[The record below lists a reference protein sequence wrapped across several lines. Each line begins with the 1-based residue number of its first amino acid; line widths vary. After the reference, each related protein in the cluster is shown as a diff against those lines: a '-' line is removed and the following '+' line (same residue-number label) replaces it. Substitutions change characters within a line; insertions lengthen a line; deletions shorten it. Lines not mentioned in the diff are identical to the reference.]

1 MVRCQT
7 KKTGNVETQTPKEG
21 YLIDDESKNVHPAPK
36 IVSDDYKPADKLH
49 DKVAIVTGGDSG
61 IGASTALYFAKEG
74 ADIVFTYYD
83 EEEDAA
89 RMVDL
94 IEAEGRQV
102 VSIKGDVG
110 EESFAEEVV
119 KTTVAK
125 FGKIDILV
133 NVAGEQHVQEHL
145 TDITAAQLD
154 RTFRTNI
161 FSNFYFIKA
170 ALPHLTTGASIINT
184 ASITAYQ
191 GSPALLDYSSTK
203 GAIVSFTR
211 SLSQNQDLLDRKIRV
226 NAVAPGPIWTP
237 LIPATF
243 TEEQLE
249 NWGDTV
255 PLGRS
260 GEAYELAPAYV
271 YLASSDSS
279 YVSGQTIH
287 VNGGTVING

>member
-1 MVRCQT
+1 MSD
-7 KKTGNVETQTPKEG
+7 KKTGKVETQTPKKG

-36 IVSDDYKPADKLH
+36 IVSDDYKPADKLL

-74 ADIVFTYYD
+74 ADVVFTYYD

-110 EESFAEEVV
+110 SESFAEEVV

>member
-1 MVRCQT
+1 MSD
-7 KKTGNVETQTPKEG
+7 KKTGKVETQPPKEG

>member
-1 MVRCQT
+1 MSD
-7 KKTGNVETQTPKEG
+7 KKTGKVETQTPKEG

-89 RMVDL
+89 QMVDL

-211 SLSQNQDLLDRKIRV
+211 SLSQNQDLLDKKIRV

>member
-1 MVRCQT
+1 MSD

>member
-1 MVRCQT
+1 MSD
-7 KKTGNVETQTPKEG
+7 KKTGKVETQTPKEG

-36 IVSDDYKPADKLH
+36 IVSADYKPADKLH

-89 RMVDL
+89 QMVDL

-211 SLSQNQDLLDRKIRV
+211 SLSQNQDLLDKKIRV